1 MGRGRQPPS
10 KSARGRKR
18 LCHAVYVRLFY
29 LTTEFLWPPHQ
40 GGRVR
45 SLAQLKLLAAQPEVT
60 ALTIFSLAEVAVTPA
75 ELEALAQAVQ
85 AARAA
90 APGQPAPLSLRI
102 VPPLR
107 HPIHLKKAPGELL
120 RVLGCRLLD
129 GTPYLLG
136 KWQSATVAAALRGEL
151 QAGYDLVYID
161 HLGMAVYL
169 PVIRE
174 VLPRARLVLEEHNV
188 ESDFFRQFA
197 ARPTLPPPLRP
208 LARLEHRA
216 AARAEAHVLD
226 EIDAVVTI
234 SGQDALDLVALHRR
248 LGRRDRAVHAVPV
261 PQVMET
267 SRPSRPPPP
276 AGEPP
281 RLCYVGSLSWHP
293 NALGLDWFCKQ
304 VWPRVQ
310 ALRPDARLTIAGSG
324 LPTGPDGRP
333 RVPPAWRVPGV
344 DVVGYVPDLEALYQR
359 SLAAIAPVLGGS
371 GVRIKLLESLR
382 AGMPTVTT
390 SAGAA
395 GLPLT
400 PGGEVLIEDDPRRF
414 AHAAARLLTD
424 PALRERLRQGGYQ
437 FLDEHHSRPRA
448 TEALRRALL
457 L

>member
-1 MGRGRQPPS
+1 M
-10 KSARGRKR
+10 
-18 LCHAVYVRLFY
+18 RLFY

-60 ALTIFSLAEVAVTPA
+60 ALTIFSLTEVAVTPA
-75 ELEALAQAVQ
+75 EIEALSQAVLG
-85 AARAA
+85 AR
-90 APGQPAPLSLRI
+90 PAQLPPLQLRV
-102 VPPLR
+102 VPPPR
-107 HPIHLKKAPGELL
+107 HPIHLKQAPGELL
-120 RVLGCRLLD
+120 RVLGRRLRD

-136 KWQSATVAAALRGEL
+136 KWQSAAVTATLRGEL
-151 QAGYDLVYID
+151 QAGYDVVYID

-169 PVIRE
+169 PVLRE
-174 VLPRARLVLEEHNV
+174 ALPHARLVLEEHNV

-197 ARPTLPPPLRP
+197 ARPTLLPPLRP

-226 EIDAVVTI
+226 EVDAVVTI

-276 AGEPP
+276 TGEPP

-293 NALGLDWFCKQ
+293 NVLGLDWFCQK
-304 VWPRVQ
+304 VWPHVQ

-324 LPTGPDGRP
+324 LAAGPDGRP
-333 RVPPAWRVPGV
+333 RVPVTWQVPGV

-359 SLAAIAPVLGGS
+359 ALAAIAPVLGGS

-382 AGMPTVTT
+382 AGLPTVTT

-400 PGGEVLIEDDPRRF
+400 PGREVLIEDDPRRF
-414 AHAAARLLTD
+414 AQAAARLLTD
-424 PALRERLRQGGYQ
+424 PPLREALRQGGYK
-437 FLDEHHSRPRA
+437 FLEEHHSRARA
-448 TEALRRALL
+448 TEALRRALIL
-457 L
+457 

>member
-1 MGRGRQPPS
+1 M
-10 KSARGRKR
+10 
-18 LCHAVYVRLFY
+18 RLFY

-60 ALTIFSLAEVAVTPA
+60 ALVVFSLAEVAVTPA
-75 ELEALAQAVQ
+75 ELEALAQAVL
-85 AARAA
+85 AAR
-90 APGQPAPLSLRI
+90 PAQLPPLALRI
-102 VPPLR
+102 VPPPH
-107 HPIHLKKAPGELL
+107 HPVHLKQAPGELL
-120 RVLGCRLLD
+120 RVLGRRLRH
-129 GTPYLLG
+129 GTPYVLG
-136 KWQSATVAAALRGEL
+136 KWQSAAVAAALRGEL
-151 QAGYDLVYID
+151 QAGHDLVYID

-169 PVIRE
+169 PLLRE
-174 VLPRARLVLEEHNV
+174 VLPHARIVLEEHNV

-197 ARPTLPPPLRP
+197 ARKTLLPPLRP

-226 EIDAVVTI
+226 EVDAVVTI

-293 NALGLDWFCKQ
+293 NVLGLDWFCQK
-304 VWPRVQ
+304 VWPHVQ
-310 ALRPDARLTIAGSG
+310 ALRPDARLTLAGSG
-324 LPTGPDGRP
+324 LATGPDGRP
-333 RVPPAWRVPGV
+333 RVPTAWQVPGI

-359 SLAAIAPVLGGS
+359 ALAAIAPVLGGS

-382 AGMPTVTT
+382 AGLPTVTT

-400 PGGEVLIEDDPRRF
+400 PGREVLIEDDPRRF

-424 PALRERLRQGGYQ
+424 PPLREALRQGGYQ
-437 FLDEHHSRPRA
+437 FLEEHHSRARA
-448 TEALRRALL
+448 TEALRRALIL
-457 L
+457 